1 MPESYSYG
9 GVTPAINT
17 GMGSIGSSSFPTT
30 GGWDGGFGVDTSGL
44 TGPSSP
50 FGGKGSA
57 LGGLVGALPS
67 LSRIAGGI
75 GDIYSV
81 ATRGQDQQRSIQQ
94 IQDWAKQTMSDIQDV
109 FGRIGDLT
117 GLATEDARGE
127 YYKDYADTMDKIWN
141 QARADLD
148 VDPRIDAPYDRLGGR
163 IQDITKQYS
172 LLRSPV
178 YEAAY
183 KAPDAVAPID
193 TDAIKSVMTLG
204 PGFREQYSYKD
215 PETQKLIKGGG
226 DTLAAYT
233 AALSS
238 SPDVQRLMSYN
249 I

>member
-1 MPESYSYG
+1 MSYSYG
-9 GVTPAINT
+9 GVTPSTNI
-17 GMGSIGSSSFPTT
+17 GLGSIGGGSIPST
-30 GGWDGGFGVDTSGL
+30 GGWGGGFGVDTSGL

-50 FGGKGSA
+50 FGGGGSGF
-57 LGGLVGALPS
+57 LGGLAGAIPNLT
-67 LSRIAGGI
+67 RIAGGI

-81 ATRGQDQQRSIQQ
+81 ATRGQDQQKSIEQ
-94 IQDWAKQTMSDIQDV
+94 IQDWAKQTITDIQDV

-127 YYKDYADTMDKIWN
+127 YYKDYANTMDKIWN

-193 TDAIKSVMTLG
+193 TESIKNVMTLG